1 MISLIKLYNFISIY
15 KNLFIIS
22 LFIYSSIISTMNG
35 YIELGKNDSNFSP
48 MSKIASENLL
58 YITNHS
64 LFTYF
69 TIMGLLFVFIL
80 LLCIAI
86 IFFSKEKKHSIATN
100 EVIKII
106 NSFNLS
112 KKYKI
117 YFHRNKTFSSLGTLY
132 ISFKDYINIKDVS
145 SKFKILH
152 EISHIKS
159 YDSVVNLFEKSL
171 QIIFSIIISAV
182 ISGKGEEL
190 LRQYQFSYF
199 NIIIPLY
206 IIVSFSLIFIV
217 ILYINFFPTRF
228 KEYLC
233 DIYAMNELNMQP
245 NLYNPYNQKNK
256 FLIKLQH
263 PDIHRRKQFLLGN
276 NLREKLF
283 LCIYEILCL
292 SLYIYLFINISSNW
306 IIYALLFLIL
316 LYISLFLKVIKI

>member
-1 MISLIKLYNFISIY
+1 M
-15 KNLFIIS
+15 
-22 LFIYSSIISTMNG
+22 
-35 YIELGKNDSNFSP
+35 
-48 MSKIASENLL
+48 
-58 YITNHS
+58 
-64 LFTYF
+64 
-69 TIMGLLFVFIL
+69 
-80 LLCIAI
+80 
-86 IFFSKEKKHSIATN
+86 
-100 EVIKII
+100 
-106 NSFNLS
+106 
-112 KKYKI
+112 
-117 YFHRNKTFSSLGTLY
+117 
-132 ISFKDYINIKDVS
+132 
-145 SKFKILH
+145 
-152 EISHIKS
+152 
-159 YDSVVNLFEKSL
+159 
-171 QIIFSIIISAV
+171 
-182 ISGKGEEL
+182 
-190 LRQYQFSYF
+190 
-199 NIIIPLY
+199 
-206 IIVSFSLIFIV
+206 SFSLIFIV